1 MITIRQLLATK
12 SQDLYTVSAGDT
24 VAAALELLARHR
36 IGALMV
42 MDGERLEGIVSERDC
57 ALKVTL
63 PGRAASSVQ
72 VGEIMTRSVITVL
85 PSQPLEDCM
94 QQMTERD
101 IRHLPVVE
109 GGRVVGMVS
118 IGDVVK
124 EVLRQQ
130 RYLIQQLE
138 SYIRGAY
145 TGGGR

>member
-12 SQDLYTVSAGDT
+12 SQDLYTVSASDT
-24 VAAALELLARHR
+24 VAAALELLARYR

-42 MDGERLEGIVSERDC
+42 MDGEQLEGIVSERDC
-57 ALKVTL
+57 ALKVTMR
-63 PGRAASSVQ
+63 GRAAAEVQ

-101 IRHLPVVE
+101 IRHLPVVD

>member
-12 SQDLYTVSAGDT
+12 SQDLYTVSASDT
-24 VAAALELLARHR
+24 VAAALELLARYR

-42 MDGERLEGIVSERDC
+42 MDGEQLEGIVSERDC
-57 ALKVTL
+57 ALKVTMR
-63 PGRAASSVQ
+63 GRAASEVQ

-101 IRHLPVVE
+101 IRHLPVVD

>member
-12 SQDLYTVSAGDT
+12 SQDLYTVSAGDS
-24 VAAALELLARHR
+24 VASALDLLARHR

-42 MDGERLEGIVSERDC
+42 MEGDRLDGIVSERDC

-63 PGRAASSVQ
+63 RGLAATEVC
-72 VGEIMTRSVITVL
+72 VGDIMTRSVITVL

>member
-24 VAAALELLARHR
+24 VAAALDLLARHR

-42 MDGERLEGIVSERDC
+42 MDGEQLEGIASERDC
-57 ALKVTL
+57 ALKVTMR
-63 PGRAASSVQ
+63 GRSAAEVR

-101 IRHLPVVE
+101 IRHLPVVD

>member
-24 VAAALELLARHR
+24 VAAALDLLARHR

-42 MDGERLEGIVSERDC
+42 MDGEQLEGIVSERDC
-57 ALKVTL
+57 ALKVTMR
-63 PGRAASSVQ
+63 GRSAGEVR

-101 IRHLPVVE
+101 IRHLPVVD

>member
-12 SQDLYTVSAGDT
+12 SQDLYTVSASDT
-24 VAAALELLARHR
+24 VAAALDLLARHR

-42 MDGERLEGIVSERDC
+42 MEGEQLEGILSERDC
-57 ALKVTL
+57 ALKVTMR
-63 PGRAASSVQ
+63 GRMATEVT

-101 IRHLPVVE
+101 IRHLPVVD

>member
-24 VAAALELLARHR
+24 VAAALDLLARYC

-42 MDGERLEGIVSERDC
+42 MDGEQLEGIVSERDC
-57 ALKVTL
+57 ALKVTMR
-63 PGRAASSVQ
+63 GRSAGEVR

-101 IRHLPVVE
+101 IRHLPVVD

-138 SYIRGAY
+138 SYIRGA
-145 TGGGR
+145 

>member
-12 SQDLYTVSAGDT
+12 SRDLYTVSATDS
-24 VAAALELLARHR
+24 VAAALDLLARHR

-42 MDGERLEGIVSERDC
+42 MEGDRLEGIVSERDC
-57 ALKVTL
+57 ALKVTMR
-63 PGRAASSVQ
+63 GRMATEVT

-101 IRHLPVVE
+101 IRHLPVVD

>member
-12 SQDLYTVSAGDT
+12 SQDLYTVSASDT
-24 VAAALELLARHR
+24 VAAALELLARYR

-42 MDGERLEGIVSERDC
+42 MDGEQLEGIVSERDC
-57 ALKVTL
+57 ALKVTMR
-63 PGRAASSVQ
+63 GRAAAEVE

-101 IRHLPVVE
+101 IRHLPVVD

>member
-24 VAAALELLARHR
+24 VAAALDLLARHR

-42 MDGERLEGIVSERDC
+42 MDGEQLEGIVSERDC
-57 ALKVTL
+57 ALKVTMR
-63 PGRAASSVQ
+63 GRSAAEVR

-101 IRHLPVVE
+101 IRHLPVVD

>member
-36 IGALMV
+36 IGALIV
-42 MDGERLEGIVSERDC
+42 MDGDRLEGIVSERDC

>member
-1 MITIRQLLATK
+1 
-12 SQDLYTVSAGDT
+12 
-24 VAAALELLARHR
+24 
-36 IGALMV
+36 
-42 MDGERLEGIVSERDC
+42 
-57 ALKVTL
+57 
-63 PGRAASSVQ
+63 
-72 VGEIMTRSVITVL
+72 
-85 PSQPLEDCM
+85 
-94 QQMTERD
+94 MTERD
-101 IRHLPVVE
+101 IRHLPVVD